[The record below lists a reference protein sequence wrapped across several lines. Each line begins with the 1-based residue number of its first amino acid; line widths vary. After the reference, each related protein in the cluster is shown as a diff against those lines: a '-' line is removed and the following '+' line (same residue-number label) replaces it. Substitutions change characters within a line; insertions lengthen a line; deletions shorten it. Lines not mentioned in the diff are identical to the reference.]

1 MQHSARGN
9 IVYTRDIPD
18 LSNDQGLPVMVTM
31 IFLNGC
37 FAMPSGSR
45 FLTEE
50 MLLSDGTGAVAA
62 FASTGTTNAQV

>member
-18 LSNDQGLPVMVTM
+18 LSNDQGLPVLVIM

-45 FLTEE
+45 SLTEE
-50 MLLSDGTGAVAA
+50 MLQSDGTGAVKIGVRLS
-62 FASTGTTNAQV
+62 F